1 MKRFWTGASVI
12 ASDTG
17 WSVALDGKPLR
28 TPARKPL
35 ALPTRALADAIAA
48 EWDAQS
54 GEVRPVAM
62 PLTGLA
68 NAALDRAGP
77 ELAAALAAYA
87 ESDLLCY
94 RAERPDELIALQAAG
109 WDPPLEWA
117 RFRYDVAFVVTHGI
131 THRAQPAPTLARL
144 AAAVDALNPFR
155 LAALHPLVT
164 ITGSLVLG
172 LAALENELTAQAA
185 FDAGELDVRFQAAHW
200 GEDAEAAITRAQR
213 RADLLAGARFLAM
226 LV

>member
-1 MKRFWTGASVI
+1 MKRFWTGTSVV
-12 ASDTG
+12 ASDAG

-35 ALPTRALADAIAA
+35 ALPTRALAEAIAA
-48 EWDAQS
+48 EWDAQT
-54 GEVRPVAM
+54 GQVRPAAM

-77 ELAAALAAYA
+77 ELVTMLAAYG

-94 RAERPDELIALQAAG
+94 RAERPAELIALQAAE

-117 RFRYDVAFVVTHGI
+117 RRRYDVVFVVTHGI
-131 THRAQPAPTLARL
+131 AHRVQPAPTLARL
-144 AAAVDALNPFR
+144 TAAVDAPDLFR
-155 LAALHPLVT
+155 LAGLNPLIT

-172 LAALENELTAQAA
+172 LAVLEGELTADTA
-185 FDAGELDVRFQAAHW
+185 FDAGELDTRFQAAHW
-200 GEDAEAAITRAQR
+200 GEDAEAAVTCARR

-226 LV
+226 LD